1 MIFNVEEQQQQ
12 QEEEEE
18 KAAVA
23 PHDGGLP
30 PPQSPAE
37 LGPLVKTDLYTSLS
51 KPEPHLSDGL
61 SPAEAEAE
69 TKEVDKEQEQ
79 SITGEEEEEAADAQS
94 RGSIDV
100 AFERGLTTGLHIG
113 SLSGQA
119 VEGILNVSTGAITD
133 VVAADGT
140 TVFASASETVLR
152 LELAALKT
160 SQLRK
165 RAAVYAASEEALE
178 EADDAVDTREAL
190 ITLMVQH
197 VVNAEMAAR
206 AELAPLKTSQVS
218 GTPPHNVCTRTA

>member
-1 MIFNVEEQQQQ
+1 M
-12 QEEEEE
+12 
-18 KAAVA
+18 
-23 PHDGGLP
+23 
-30 PPQSPAE
+30 
-37 LGPLVKTDLYTSLS
+37 
-51 KPEPHLSDGL
+51 
-61 SPAEAEAE
+61 
-69 TKEVDKEQEQ
+69 DKEQEQ

-94 RGSIDV
+94 GGSIDV

-113 SLSGQA
+113 SLSEQA

-133 VVAADGT
+133 VVAAATKIQAHARAASARSATGQTLQNGQAATATAADGT
-140 TVFASASETVLR
+140 TVFESASETVLR

-197 VVNAEMAAR
+197 VVKAEMAAR